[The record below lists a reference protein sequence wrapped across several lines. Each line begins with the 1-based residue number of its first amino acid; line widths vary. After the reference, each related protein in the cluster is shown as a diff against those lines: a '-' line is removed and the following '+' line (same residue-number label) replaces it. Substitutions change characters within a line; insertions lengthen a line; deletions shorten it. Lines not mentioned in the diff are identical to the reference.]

1 MTFKMAGIE
10 PDKAVQICNCLSE
23 EVLNRLTAKGK
34 MDMRMIKPIINEAF
48 RNGGIND
55 ENIERILND
64 WNLMVSLKKEY
75 CD

>member
-1 MTFKMAGIE
+1 MLE
-10 PDKAVQICNCLSE
+10 
-23 EVLNRLTAKGK
+23 RLTAKEK
-34 MDMRMIKPIINEAF
+34 MNMRLIKPIISIALK
-48 RNGGIND
+48 NGGIND